1 MTNNFYDTSSLLL
14 RAENLFQDNEHIF
27 ISSITLKELERIK
40 TAVNKDF
47 NIKYQ
52 ARRLLHTI
60 TENLNQISFVIF
72 KEYMLTPMT
81 EKDLEIS
88 DDIKILSCAYDSRD
102 KIDGFYTNDLSLF
115 SIAQLFFPLDYI
127 HMVEPVEDN
136 YTGYRNIQMSE
147 EEMNEFYSNLNN
159 SSYNEKLHLLTNEY
173 LNILDENKIVID
185 TYRWDGQLF
194 NKLKYATLES
204 SWLGKIKPFQGDI
217 YQNMVIDSFANNQI
231 TLIKGKAGS
240 GKSYISV
247 AYLLHLL
254 DKGKI
259 DKILIFCNP
268 VATKNSAKLGFYPGD
283 KNTKLLDSQ
292 IGNFLSSKLG
302 GKLAVEQLIDSE
314 KLILLPFSD
323 IRGYDTT
330 GMNAGVYIT
339 EAQNLDISLLK
350 LALQRI
356 GNDSICI
363 IEGDEKTQVD
373 LIDYEGFNNGMRRMS
388 EVFRGHDIYGE
399 VTLQK
404 IHRSK
409 IAEIAQEL

>member
-1 MTNNFYDTSSLLL
+1 MMTNNFYDTSSLLL

-185 TYRWDGQLF
+185 TYRWDG
-194 NKLKYATLES
+194 
-204 SWLGKIKPFQGDI
+204 
-217 YQNMVIDSFANNQI
+217 
-231 TLIKGKAGS
+231 
-240 GKSYISV
+240 
-247 AYLLHLL
+247 
-254 DKGKI
+254 
-259 DKILIFCNP
+259 
-268 VATKNSAKLGFYPGD
+268 
-283 KNTKLLDSQ
+283 
-292 IGNFLSSKLG
+292 
-302 GKLAVEQLIDSE
+302 
-314 KLILLPFSD
+314 
-323 IRGYDTT
+323 
-330 GMNAGVYIT
+330 
-339 EAQNLDISLLK
+339 
-350 LALQRI
+350 
-356 GNDSICI
+356 
-363 IEGDEKTQVD
+363 
-373 LIDYEGFNNGMRRMS
+373 
-388 EVFRGHDIYGE
+388 
-399 VTLQK
+399 
-404 IHRSK
+404 
-409 IAEIAQEL
+409 